1 MGIMDIVKTQVTKLV
16 DQHGDK
22 VAKGMNKAGDAVAK
36 RANKNKQEG
45 GPDQPHHDPTQSQH
59 NPNPRRDDDRP
70 FDSGI

>member
-36 RANKNKQEG
+36 RANKNKQQG
-45 GPDQPHHDPTQSQH
+45 GPDHPQHDPNH
-59 NPNPRRDDDRP
+59 PRRDNDDRP